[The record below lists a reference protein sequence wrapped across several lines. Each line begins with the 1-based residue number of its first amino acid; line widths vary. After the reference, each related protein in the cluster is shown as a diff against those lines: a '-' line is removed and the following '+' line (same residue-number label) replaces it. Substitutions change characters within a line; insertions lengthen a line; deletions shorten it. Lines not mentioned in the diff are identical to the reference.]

1 MKARPL
7 ISLVALCCLSSTLP
21 ANTDASASQ
30 RSRKRTGASQPTRRP
45 AQQQRETPAPDP
57 TPRAADA
64 APTQAEQVNSA
75 MTIRWR
81 GQPGV
86 TRYRLQVARDEA
98 FTDIVIDRAVNGLQA
113 SVEVPTGRY
122 FWRVAPAAEREA
134 GTYSEPQAVEVQA
147 AGARVASD
155 LILAAADTGW
165 RTATGEVARPVAAPL
180 RSGQGFDIVAV
191 SSDGNVRAVDGM
203 TGLPLWTVPYAPG
216 ARRGAE
222 SSGSDFMPLVVAQSG
237 GGSNIVVAFSGGLR
251 ALRGDSGRE
260 IWRTPLEG
268 YPTGGVAADVDGDG
282 KPEVVAALETPNVLV
297 VLSGDTGRVVSNT
310 KLDAAVVGVPA
321 AFHSGSEHGILT
333 GHTDGTLALR
343 RASGEQVRATKLETR
358 ITTQPAVFATTRG
371 DFVVVGTERGLAAL
385 TASDLQVRGI
395 IYTENDQPRGHL
407 TVSDTDGDGTMEI
420 AFVTRGGRV
429 ALVGTVDG
437 KVKWTADG
445 APDAGSVALADVNG
459 DGVQDV
465 LVAGGSVFAFGF
477 SGRDGALVWK
487 AEELTSGTAAPTNA
501 PAAPRSLVVAPLGP
515 GGAILVGADPLRINL
530 RAFEL
535 PKGAVK
541 TAEQR

>member
-1 MKARPL
+1 MKVRLL
-7 ISLVALCCLSSTLP
+7 ISILALGCLSSIIP
-21 ANTDASASQ
+21 HTDASASHPQ
-30 RSRKRTGASQPTRRP
+30 RTRRRTGTQQPAP
-45 AQQQRETPAPDP
+45 TPAP
-57 TPRAADA
+57 TADGA
-64 APTQAEQVNSA
+64 QTDATQVNSA

-98 FTDIVIDRAVNGLQA
+98 FTDIVVDRAVNGLQA

-122 FWRVAPAAEREA
+122 FWRVAPAAELEA
-134 GTYSEPQAVEVQA
+134 GTYSAPQAVEVQA
-147 AGARVASD
+147 VGARVAPD

-165 RTATGEVARPVAAPL
+165 RTATGEVARPVAAQL
-180 RSGQGFDIVAV
+180 RTGQSFDIVAV
-191 SSDGNVRAVDGM
+191 SADGNVRAVDGT
-203 TGLPLWTVPYAPG
+203 TGLPLWTAAFTPG
-216 ARRGAE
+216 TRPGAE
-222 SSGSDFMPLVVAQSG
+222 SGGSDFMPLVVAQTG
-237 GGSNIVVAFSGGLR
+237 GGANIVVAFNGGLR

-260 IWRTPLEG
+260 IWRAPLEG
-268 YPTGGVAADVDGDG
+268 YPTGGIAADVDGDG

-297 VLSGDTGRVVSNT
+297 VLSGETGKVVSST

-321 AFHSGSEHGILT
+321 AFQSGSERGVLT
-333 GHTDGTLALR
+333 GHVDGTVTLR
-343 RASGEQVRATKLETR
+343 RASGEQVRSTKLDTR
-358 ITTQPAVFATTRG
+358 ITTQPVVISTARG
-371 DFVVVGTERGLAAL
+371 DFVVVGSERGLAAL
-385 TASDLQVRGI
+385 KADDLQQMGI

-407 TVSDTDGDGTMEI
+407 TVSDTDGDGSAEI

-429 ALVGTVDG
+429 ALVSTLDG

-445 APDAGSVALADVNG
+445 ASDAGSVALADVNG

-465 LVAGGSVFAFGF
+465 LVAGGSVFAYGF
-477 SGRDGALVWK
+477 SGRDGSLIWK
-487 AEELTSGTAAPTNA
+487 AEELTSGAGGPTNA

-515 GGAILVGADPLRINL
+515 GGALIVGADPLRVNL